1 MYNNPNLYQ
10 SIPTMKHYIVPIAL
24 LACLLATSCN
34 TNKRLYKTGVAY
46 HQANQADHERIQELK
61 ATGKPEIWPEVFE
74 RYCSIKGRSDEMAQ
88 FPVEVKQ
95 SLHYVP
101 LDLDEELN
109 QARNKAEAFLMAKIS
124 QTLNDASPDLDKA
137 DHLIR
142 DLERVNCDN
151 TQLNDYKLKSVAKRY
166 GDLSRLMHLEVLHQH
181 ATPNRDETVSFKE
194 TRNGLTA
201 MVTDHNLSKS
211 ATVKG
216 KVVFIDPRSKRML
229 FSYPYEASSNFS
241 YTYTTVEGPTGAC
254 SDQTLERLKQNPV
267 PFPTDESLIEDAKRQ
282 VIDILYQKIQ

>member
-1 MYNNPNLYQ
+1 
-10 SIPTMKHYIVPIAL
+10 MKHFIVPIAL

-74 RYCSIKGRSDEMAQ
+74 RYCSIKGRSDEMAK
-88 FPVEVKQ
+88 FPKEVKQ
-95 SLHYVP
+95 RLRYVP
-101 LDLDEELN
+101 LDLDDELT
-109 QARNKAEAFLMAKIS
+109 QARNKAEAYLMAKIS
-124 QTLNDASPDLDKA
+124 QTLDGTPPDLDQA

-151 TQLNDYKLKSVAKRY
+151 TQLNDYKLKSMVKRY
-166 GDLSRLMHLEVLHQH
+166 GDLSKLMHLEVFQQY
-181 ATPNRDETVSFKE
+181 ATPNRDETVNFKE

-201 MVTDHNLSKS
+201 TVTDHNLSKS
-211 ATVKG
+211 ATIKG

-229 FSYPYEASSNFS
+229 LTYPYEVSSNFN
-241 YTYTTVEGPTGAC
+241 YAYTTVEGSREAC
-254 SDQTLERLKQNPV
+254 SEQTLERLKQKPV

-282 VIDILYQKIQ
+282 VIDIIYQKIQ

>member
-1 MYNNPNLYQ
+1 MTLDFVSNF
-10 SIPTMKHYIVPIAL
+10 STMKHFIVPIAL

-74 RYCSIKGRSDEMAQ
+74 RYCSIKGRSDEMAK
-88 FPVEVKQ
+88 FPKEVKQ
-95 SLHYVP
+95 SLRYVP
-101 LDLDEELN
+101 LDLDDELT
-109 QARNKAEAFLMAKIS
+109 QARNKAEAYLMAKIS
-124 QTLNDASPDLDKA
+124 QTLDGTPPDLDQA

-142 DLERVNCDN
+142 DLERINCDN
-151 TQLNDYKLKSVAKRY
+151 TQLNDYKLKSMAKRY
-166 GDLSRLMHLEVLHQH
+166 GDLSKLMHLEVFHQY

-201 MVTDHNLSKS
+201 TVTDHNLNKS

-229 FSYPYEASSNFS
+229 LTYPYEVSSNFN
-241 YTYTTVEGPTGAC
+241 YTYTTVEGSRDAC
-254 SDQTLERLKQNPV
+254 SDQTLERLKQKPV

-282 VIDILYQKIQ
+282 VIDIIYQKIQ